1 VKLSR
6 AETDIE
12 FLKQEHEGVKFSLY
26 KTDDDKKFISCFVAR
41 FPDAESC
48 ERQWE
53 GITRNIALNYQ
64 VALTSEFSAW
74 NIYLALISP
83 VSLERSLKYRIEND
97 RFALRKIVI
106 AMSESGTTSSDK
118 VVTLLE
124 NVILGADLEIGKVQ
138 QEVLPPPA
146 LSVIRASLSAGE
158 RIPMDNKE
166 ISIQARK
173 AHLANLMAKVLGT

>member
-53 GITRNIALNYQ
+53 GITRNIAFNYQ

-83 VSLERSLKYRIEND
+83 VPLERSLKYRIEND

-106 AMSESGTTSSDK
+106 AKNEGGTTSSDE
-118 VVTLLE
+118 VITLLE
-124 NVILGADLEIGKVQ
+124 NVILGADLEIGKAQ

-146 LSVIRASLSAGE
+146 PSVIRALFSAGE
-158 RIPMDNKE
+158 RIPFDNKDV
-166 ISIQARK
+166 SIQARK
-173 AHLANLMAKVLGT
+173 AHLANLMAKVLGI